1 VALTQSQV
9 QSFEGVA
16 SAASVHTPKPPQNR
30 GDSDKVFPIDSTARN
45 GDSVSRRRFQKGSV
59 FLNKSKTLW
68 LGSYS
73 EYVLDSR
80 GVERR
85 DRKQPVLCPVKIGEA
100 ITRKRDAQKLLQP
113 YLDRVNSSLSAPVRE
128 RKNASFEGF
137 AKIWERDYLS
147 LSKPS
152 TQSSI
157 TGHLRRLEKAL
168 GPKDMRKIDAGDI
181 QKIISAMDSE
191 GLDPKTIRNLWGIV
205 SLIWAAALSQK
216 YVDSALPK
224 PKLPRKL
231 KKRPKFFTL
240 SEVAKIV
247 AASPGEQKVFYWLAA
262 ETGLRA
268 GELAGLRLIDIADEH
283 LTVNQSVWHG
293 KTQDPKTDNAVR
305 TLALS
310 PQLITLLW
318 EQIARQKAKQHEFLF
333 SASTGAPWDMNVFR
347 RRKMRMLL
355 KSLGIRQAGFH
366 AFRHFN
372 VALLDSLCVPLK
384 VIQERAGHAL
394 TGSFTLDVYGGKP
407 EWVGNVEA
415 ARKAGLAIE
424 QSVAKVQETEP
435 FVGLTAIKEERL
447 PMLKSEALMNQ

>member
-1 VALTQSQV
+1 MEILCRVEDFRKAVCFSISPRRCGWGRTQSTF
-9 QSFEGVA
+9 SIP
-16 SAASVHTPKPPQNR
+16 AALKDV
-30 GDSDKVFPIDSTARN
+30 TA
-45 GDSVSRRRFQKGSV
+45 
-59 FLNKSKTLW
+59 NK
-68 LGSYS
+68 
-73 EYVLDSR
+73 
-80 GVERR
+80 
-85 DRKQPVLCPVKIGEA
+85 PVLCPVKIGEA

-181 QKIISAMDSE
+181 QRIISAMDSE

-231 KKRPKFFTL
+231 KKKT
-240 SEVAKIV
+240 KILHSDRSRQRSV
-247 AASPGEQKVFYWLAA
+247 MASQGEQKVFYWLAA

-268 GELAGLRLIDIADEH
+268 GELAGLRLIDIADER

-293 KTQDPKTDNAVR
+293 KVQDPKTDNAVR
-305 TLALS
+305 TLARL
-310 PQLITLLW
+310 
-318 EQIARQKAKQHEFLF
+318 
-333 SASTGAPWDMNVFR
+333 APAHHTA
-347 RRKMRMLL
+347 
-355 KSLGIRQAGFH
+355 LGTDRTA
-366 AFRHFN
+366 
-372 VALLDSLCVPLK
+372 
-384 VIQERAGHAL
+384 E
-394 TGSFTLDVYGGKP
+394 GK
-407 EWVGNVEA
+407 A
-415 ARKAGLAIE
+415 ARIFVFCLYRGSVGHERIPSSQDANAAQVSRDSAGR
-424 QSVAKVQETEP
+424 VP
-435 FVGLTAIKEERL
+435 RL
-447 PMLKSEALMNQ
+447 PTLQRRVA